1 MRIIA
6 AVVPFDLATLNH
18 LRAAE
23 FVRLLGPVFEHS
35 PWIAERAEKLRPFAD
50 GHELHRAM
58 CSVVAEATTDEQLT
72 LIRAHPDLV
81 GKAMLTAESSN
92 EQASAGLTNLTSEEI
107 EQFDHY
113 NKAYREK
120 FSFPFVICAR
130 LNRKAAILEAF
141 PIRLQNEPEAE
152 RVTAL
157 AEIYKIAELRLADLL
172 AT

>member
-1 MRIIA
+1 
-6 AVVPFDLATLNH
+6 
-18 LRAAE
+18 
-23 FVRLLGPVFEHS
+23 
-35 PWIAERAEKLRPFAD
+35 
-50 GHELHRAM
+50 M

-81 GKAMLTAESSN
+81 GKAVLTAESSN

-107 EQFDHY
+107 EQFDRY